1 MLSIMNKELERLA
14 FLKGFRIGLI
24 TAKSNFDVNN
34 YINKLDYEINNLEHK
49 DTKEEYKDTKEDYSN
64 KTEIKQNNT
73 TNLYTLLQHIN
84 NKINSYIKRKNTNS
98 NNIILLNKTKFSH
111 RTIQYIQAHNIKLNN
126 DIDNLKKIYDI
137 LYNKYMKLLSK
148 PVNEESIRDNS
159 VMQNG
164 VSPNSVMQNGVSPN
178 GVSPKEEKVRNFIY
192 NPTAFDNIS
201 ASLNN
206 TLSELTDTDTNT
218 NTNTNMQNSNS
229 DSHNPNPNES
239 VVQQFNQSINNLTSL
254 IMDDS

>member
-24 TAKSNFDVNN
+24 TAKSNLDINN

-49 DTKEEYKDTKEDYSN
+49 DIKEEYSD
-64 KTEIKQNNT
+64 KTEIKQNNNT
-73 TNLYTLLQHIN
+73 TNLYTLLHHIN
-84 NKINSYIKRKNTNS
+84 NKINTYIKKKNNNS
-98 NNIILLNKTKFSH
+98 NNIMLLNKTKFSH
-111 RTIQYIQAHNIKLNN
+111 RTIQYIQAQNIKLNN
-126 DIDNLKKIYDI
+126 EIENLKKIYDI
-137 LYNKYMKLLSK
+137 LYNKYMKLLSN
-148 PVNEESIRDNS
+148 PINEESNGDKSILQNS
-159 VMQNG
+159 ILQNST
-164 VSPNSVMQNGVSPN
+164 SPNLVTSNR
-178 GVSPKEEKVRNFIY
+178 EEKVRNFIY

-206 TLSELTDTDTNT
+206 TLSELTDTNSNSTNT
-218 NTNTNMQNSNS
+218 NANTNANS
-229 DSHNPNPNES
+229 DSESDSESNSQNPIQNES